1 MPTRSGPEPAR
12 PKPDRRPKP
21 AKRPKPGQG
30 SQATGEDFEREGL
43 GVAAK
48 E

>member
-1 MPTRSGPEPAR
+1 MPTRSRPE
-12 PKPDRRPKP
+12 P
-21 AKRPKPGQG
+21 AKRPKQAKRPKSGEG

>member
-1 MPTRSGPEPAR
+1 MPTRSRPEPAH
-12 PKPDRRPKP
+12 KPDKRPKP
-21 AKRPKPGQG
+21 AKRPKSGEG

-43 GVAAK
+43 GVAPK